1 MVVPVQKGIPLPPR
15 EGSKGFGGPKY
26 PWATM
31 EIGDSFEFTAKGTGF
46 SISPKNA
53 AAQARHAGRKYGRTF
68 EVRLMPDGAV
78 RCWRTA

>member
-1 MVVPVQKGIPLPPR
+1 MTVPVSKDIPMPPR
-15 EGSKGFGGPKY
+15 VSKGFGGPKY
-26 PWATM
+26 PWTTM
-31 EIGDSFEFTAKGTGF
+31 EIGDSFEMTAKGSGL
-46 SISPKNA
+46 SIELRNA